1 MEVKVAKKTDSKTS
15 RNAGSSKEKQKFLR
29 IITALIII
37 CLTVIVIGFACIGVS
52 RALFTKND
60 RLILRRIE
68 LNGMSPERKESLLKY
83 LKLTL
88 GEDNLFTIDI
98 AGIRKKI
105 EKISYVKSASV
116 YRVLPDTIKIDIVQR
131 VPIAYLFK
139 SGAKWVVD
147 EDSIV
152 MNRRYC
158 MELKYP
164 LPVITGLKI
173 QTISVGQK
181 ISGLTQ
187 AVKLIKLTASEFQ
200 NFKINSIS
208 LEDPR
213 KITFMMTRKK
223 RKYKVLIPRD
233 NTKEIL
239 QVMHDAF
246 VENKVGRSPTID
258 LTYKNK
264 IYLR

>member
-1 MEVKVAKKTDSKTS
+1 MAKKTDNKKKRTTE
-15 RNAGSSKEKQKFLR
+15 NSKEKQKFLR

-37 CLTVIVIGFACIGVS
+37 CLTVIVIGAACIGVS
-52 RALFTKND
+52 RALFSKND

-68 LNGMSPERKESLLKY
+68 LNGMSPERKASLLKY

-88 GEDNLFTIDI
+88 NEDNLFTIDI
-98 AGIRKKI
+98 ADIRKKI
-105 EKISYVKSASV
+105 EKISYIKSASV
-116 YRVLPDTIKIDIVQR
+116 YRVLPDTIKIDIIQR

-139 SGAKWVVD
+139 FGAKWVID

-152 MNRRYC
+152 MNRKYC

-164 LPVITGLKI
+164 LPVIKGLKL

-187 AVKLIKLTASEFQ
+187 AVKLIKLTAYEFQ
-200 NFKINSIS
+200 NFKIGSIS
-208 LEDPR
+208 MEDPR
-213 KITFMMTRKK
+213 KITFVMIRNK
-223 RKYKVLIPRD
+223 RAYKVLIPKD
-233 NTKEIL
+233 NIKNTL
-239 QVMHDAF
+239 QVLRYALTKKQGAH
-246 VENKVGRSPTID
+246 KPIID

-264 IYLR
+264 IYFR

>member
-1 MEVKVAKKTDSKTS
+1 MVMTVAKKTDSKKKHAAV
-15 RNAGSSKEKQKFLR
+15 NSKEKQKFLR

-37 CLTVIVIGFACIGVS
+37 CLSLIAVGFACIGVS

-60 RLILRRIE
+60 RLILHRIE
-68 LNGMSPERKESLLKY
+68 LNGMSPGRKESLLKY

-88 GEDNLFTIDI
+88 NEDNLFSIDI
-98 AGIRKKI
+98 ADIRKKI

-116 YRVLPDTIKIDIVQR
+116 YRVLPDTIKIDIIQR

-139 SGAKWVVD
+139 FGAKWVVD

-152 MNRRYC
+152 MNRKYC

-164 LPVITGLKI
+164 LPVIKGLKL

-187 AVKLIKLTASEFQ
+187 ALKLIKLTAYEFQ
-200 NFKINSIS
+200 NFKISSIS

-213 KITFMMTRKK
+213 KITFVMIKNK
-223 RKYKVLIPRD
+223 RAYKVLILRD
-233 NTKEIL
+233 NIKETL
-239 QVMHDAF
+239 QVLRYALT
-246 VENKVGRSPTID
+246 KKQGRHKPVID

-264 IYLR
+264 IYFR